1 MLRRNLLYTGITRSK
16 NFLILCGEPE
26 VFKYGIERDDDQ
38 KRLTSLAERLNVEK
52 HIPLQN
58 IAEEKVSE
66 EHSAALT
73 TENVQSIHPLIGMS
87 GITPY
92 DFLEDAN

>member
-26 VFKYGIERDDDQ
+26 VFKFGIERDDDQ
-38 KRLTSLAERLNVEK
+38 KRLTSLADRLTLEE
-52 HIPLQN
+52 IP
-58 IAEEKVSE
+58 AEETENQPAEVLQDAS
-66 EHSAALT
+66 LT
-73 TENVQSIHPLIGMS
+73 TENFKSIHPLIGMA
-87 GITPY
+87 GISPY